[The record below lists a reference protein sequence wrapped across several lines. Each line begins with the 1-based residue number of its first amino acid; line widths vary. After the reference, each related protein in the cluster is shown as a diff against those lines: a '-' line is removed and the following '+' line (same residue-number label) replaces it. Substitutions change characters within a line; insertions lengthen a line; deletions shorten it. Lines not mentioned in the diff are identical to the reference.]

1 MKSST
6 LPSVRVE
13 PEVRSHVEAVL
24 QAGESL
30 SEFVENAVLQAVQQR
45 SQQSEFVNRGLASLA
60 KAHQDGK
67 YISSEDVLAQLRRR
81 TAAARQTRG

>member
-24 QAGESL
+24 KAGESL

-67 YISSEDVLAQLRRR
+67 YICSEDVLAQLRRR
-81 TAAARQTRG
+81 TAAARQCLG